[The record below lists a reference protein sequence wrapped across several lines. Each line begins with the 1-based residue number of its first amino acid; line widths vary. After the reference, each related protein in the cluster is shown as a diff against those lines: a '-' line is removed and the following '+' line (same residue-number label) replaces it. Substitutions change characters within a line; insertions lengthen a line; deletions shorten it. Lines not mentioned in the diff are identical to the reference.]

1 MVDAFSAVFQRPNF
15 LTFVIIFLWGF
26 YIMVTRYNL
35 VKKLIGMYLVQ
46 TSVIFFLVT
55 ISVKKG
61 ATIPVLLSTTEPV
74 QAASYA
80 NPLPHV
86 LTLTAIVV
94 GVATLG
100 VGLAL
105 CGAIYRKYGSLT
117 NKKFLKNWNEPP
129 TSRNPIP
136 APIVCRYFPASGLSK
151 TPSLEPAH
159 FCGNSRGDGAGLYFK
174 SL

>member
-1 MVDAFSAVFQRPNF
+1 MVDTLLAVLQRPNF

-35 VKKLIGMYLVQ
+35 IKKLIGMYLVQ
-46 TSVIFFLVT
+46 TSVIFFLVS

-61 ATIPVLLSTTEPV
+61 ATVPVLMSATEQV

-86 LTLTAIVV
+86 MTLTAIVV
-94 GVATLG
+94 GMATTG

-105 CGAIYRKYGSLT
+105 CGAIYRKYGSLDEEEILE
-117 NKKFLKNWNEPP
+117 KLK
-129 TSRNPIP
+129 
-136 APIVCRYFPASGLSK
+136 
-151 TPSLEPAH
+151 
-159 FCGNSRGDGAGLYFK
+159 
-174 SL
+174 

>member
-1 MVDAFSAVFQRPNF
+1 MVDAFVAVLQRPNF
-15 LTFVIIFLWGF
+15 LTFVILFLWGF

-46 TSVIFFLVT
+46 TSVIFFLVS

-61 ATIPVLLSTTEPV
+61 ATVPVLLSTTGPV

-94 GVATLG
+94 GVATTG

-105 CGAIYRKYGSLT
+105 CSAIYRKYGTLDEEEIL
-117 NKKFLKNWNEPP
+117 KK
-129 TSRNPIP
+129 
-136 APIVCRYFPASGLSK
+136 
-151 TPSLEPAH
+151 LE
-159 FCGNSRGDGAGLYFK
+159 
-174 SL
+174 

>member
-1 MVDAFSAVFQRPNF
+1 MADVFFVVFQRPNF

-46 TSVIFFLVT
+46 TSVIFFLVS

-74 QAASYA
+74 QAANYA

-105 CGAIYRKYGSLT
+105 CAAIYREYGSLD
-117 NKKFLKNWNEPP
+117 EEEIIE
-129 TSRNPIP
+129 R
-136 APIVCRYFPASGLSK
+136 
-151 TPSLEPAH
+151 LE
-159 FCGNSRGDGAGLYFK
+159 
-174 SL
+174 